1 MQWVHP
7 CQLDARE
14 MEMGDSLGFT
24 GASLTYV
31 RFWMG
36 WAILEDTDDVY
47 QDSDQHY
54 GQTGRQGNNGMA
66 KAPRRVWTSEDM
78 MSVPEENPSPCNRQ
92 GKALWFSG

>member
-47 QDSDQHY
+47 
-54 GQTGRQGNNGMA
+54 
-66 KAPRRVWTSEDM
+66 
-78 MSVPEENPSPCNRQ
+78 
-92 GKALWFSG
+92 

>member
-1 MQWVHP
+1 MSSTSGTPGERSQMQWVHP

-47 QDSDQHY
+47 
-54 GQTGRQGNNGMA
+54 
-66 KAPRRVWTSEDM
+66 
-78 MSVPEENPSPCNRQ
+78 
-92 GKALWFSG
+92 